1 MSVKFKDKLA
11 AREVAGELYV
21 VDIEAETL
29 HSLNPPASLIWACLE
44 KGLTAERTAAR
55 LADEFEVGREEALAD
70 VQNFT
75 EALAAKG
82 LLKK

>member
-1 MSVKFKDKLA
+1 MTIRFKEKLA

-29 HSLNPPASLIWACLE
+29 HSLNPSASLVWDCLK
-44 KGLTAERTAAR
+44 KGLTAERTASR
-55 LADEFEVGREEALAD
+55 LAAEFDVTPAEAASD
-70 VQNFT
+70 VDAFIET
-75 EALAAKG
+75 LAAKG